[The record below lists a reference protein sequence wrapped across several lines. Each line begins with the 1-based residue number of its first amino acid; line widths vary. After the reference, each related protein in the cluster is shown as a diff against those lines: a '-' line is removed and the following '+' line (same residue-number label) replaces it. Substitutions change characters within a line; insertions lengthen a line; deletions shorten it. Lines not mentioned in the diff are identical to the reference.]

1 MPALHSKE
9 NTGTIGVARRRSLA
23 MHSSQCTVCRHPQ
36 RAEIERDFLDWI
48 GPRKIAREYGLS
60 SHTTLYRHAHALG
73 LFHRRRHTLQFA
85 LSRLIEQVDDVKPT
99 AASIISAIR
108 LMTKLNARSEYA
120 EETETGEAAEMP
132 AAPAPETEAATKA
145 IARPAPAPAQPPA
158 AASVG
163 GNAKSAR
170 ASGEEEKPKPGAEPG
185 AEKEYN
191 GPPIAFAQ
199 NAGPRRRFLWR

>member
-1 MPALHSKE
+1 
-9 NTGTIGVARRRSLA
+9 VARRRSLA
-23 MHSSQCTVCRHPQ
+23 MHSSQCTICRHPQ
-36 RAEIERDFLDWI
+36 RAEIERDFLDWL

-60 SHTTLYRHAHALG
+60 SQSTLYRHAHALG

-85 LSRLIEQVDDVKPT
+85 LGRLIEQVDDVKPT

-108 LMTKLNARSEYA
+108 LMTKLNAQTVYA
-120 EETETGEAAEMP
+120 EETETREAAEMP
-132 AAPAPETEAATKA
+132 AAVAPETETARKA
-145 IARPAPAPAQPPA
+145 VSKAAPAPVHAQPPA
-158 AASVG
+158 AESADAD
-163 GNAKSAR
+163 AKRAR
-170 ASGEEEKPKPGAEPG
+170 ATGEEEKPKPDAEPG